1 MRIFPQSQ
9 DEWRAAFYL
18 MLRVYVAFAFLG
30 SDTLRFFWPRHGG
43 TPDFLIVLMLS
54 YVGCLAIFSVSAIS
68 DLSRHRGSDAVAN
81 LVSALGT
88 FFVLGHSVRYLSTI

>member
-9 DEWRAAFYL
+9 DEWRAASYL

-30 SDTLRFFWPRHGG
+30 SDTLRFFWPRHGD
-43 TPDFLIVLMLS
+43 TPDVVIILIFS
-54 YVGCLAIFSVSAIS
+54 YVVCLAIFSVSAIS

-81 LVSALGT
+81 LISAFGT
-88 FFVLGHSVRYLSTI
+88 FFILCHSMRYLSNT